1 VRLKF
6 SSTKKPPV
14 PLNEGPEV
22 LRTLS
27 PEDLAARA
35 AAGSTASFGELVRR
49 FEVRLFNFLLRKMG
63 SRADAEDLTQE
74 AFVRAWERMKD
85 YDQQWKFS
93 TWLFT
98 IASRLAVSHYRRRRP
113 EVSSG
118 ELDRSDTP
126 LPVSADGDIEADR
139 KLGAHLWALAATTL
153 VEDQHEALWLRYAE
167 DLSIPDI
174 AQVMGK
180 SHVSV
185 RVCLFRAR
193 QTLAARLKDS
203 EDSRKR
209 HTEADN
215 DRLDSTAMG
224 LSAIASGTRPVAG
237 GMR

>member
-1 VRLKF
+1 
-6 SSTKKPPV
+6 
-14 PLNEGPEV
+14 
-22 LRTLS
+22 
-27 PEDLAARA
+27 
-35 AAGSTASFGELVRR
+35 
-49 FEVRLFNFLLRKMG
+49 MG

-74 AFVRAWERMKD
+74 AFVRAWERMSD
-85 YDQQWKFS
+85 YDHQWKFS

-118 ELDRSDTP
+118 ELDRSD
-126 LPVSADGDIEADR
+126 VSMPQAADGDIEADR
-139 KLGAHLWALAATTL
+139 KLGARLWALAATTL

-180 SHVSV
+180 SHVGV

-193 QTLAARLKDS
+193 QALAANLKES
-203 EDSRKR
+203 EDSRNR
-209 HTEADN
+209 HNEADN